1 MVLVR
6 SKNITWQLEN
16 SPKENIISFSINVLN
31 VCGKICSSYV
41 SFFLWFEL
49 VVILKWTQIS
59 VYWKAGSCFVSRG
72 TEQLINGYKDI
83 NIYGPH
89 WTQCVCV
96 WNDFNVLKNVST
108 GIVQANAKVLTRP
121 ICSKIRNPKY
131 TMVKFHV
138 WSGRSQALKADTRV
152 KKK

>member
-31 VCGKICSSYV
+31 VCGKIGSSYV
-41 SFFLWFEL
+41 RFFM
-49 VVILKWTQIS
+49 VWTGCNFRVNTSI
-59 VYWKAGSCFVSRG
+59 SCFVSRE
-72 TEQLINGYKDI
+72 TEQLINGYKDT

-89 WTQCVCV
+89 WPQCVCV
-96 WNDFNVLKNVST
+96 WNDFNVLKNMST
-108 GIVQANAKVLTRP
+108 GIVQANAKEVLTRP
-121 ICSKIRNPKY
+121 ICSKTRNPKY